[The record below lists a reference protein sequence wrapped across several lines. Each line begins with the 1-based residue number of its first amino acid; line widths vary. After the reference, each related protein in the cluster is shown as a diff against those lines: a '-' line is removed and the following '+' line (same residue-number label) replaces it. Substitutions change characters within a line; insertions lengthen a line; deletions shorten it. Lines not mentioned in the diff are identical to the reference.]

1 MLVRWYCCLSD
12 NTEYIANLSSEQ
24 FSGHYH
30 YFYEMRTLCVSLFF
44 VLPVIVYGQREL
56 TQEDVQRVALEQS
69 ASVIDRYE
77 FAHRKNI
84 IFLVKVAGKR
94 NLVKVKEGNWPDN
107 TEYIYSILRD
117 TNGKVVLIEQS
128 PYSQSGDWYIECK
141 HYFGT
146 HEKTFAFRKRETVF
160 DESVKGG
167 VAMETFFRF
176 YDDKFNLTNKTYRIT
191 DKDDKLINRNK
202 NEFDFRDF
210 KETVYKNVSDCL
222 KAYNINLK
230 DK

>member
-1 MLVRWYCCLSD
+1 M
-12 NTEYIANLSSEQ
+12 
-24 FSGHYH
+24 HYL
-30 YFYEMRTLCVSLFF
+30 YFYEMKTLCLSLLF
-44 VLPVIVYGQREL
+44 VLPLIVRGQREL
-56 TQEDVQRVALEQS
+56 TQEDVERVALEQG

-84 IFLVKVAGKR
+84 IFLVKLVGKK
-94 NLVKVKEGNWPDN
+94 NLIKVKEGDWPDN
-107 TEYIYSILRD
+107 TECIYSILKD
-117 TNGKVVLIEQS
+117 TAGDVILIEQS

-141 HYFGT
+141 HYFLADG
-146 HEKTFAFRKRETVF
+146 KTFAFRKRETVF

-191 DKDDKLINRNK
+191 DKDDKLIFRNK

-210 KETVYKNVSDCL
+210 KETIYRNADDCL
-222 KAYNINLK
+222 RAYNIRLE